1 MLISQHN
8 FNLLCHADSI
18 KSLVLWCLCSRL
30 TLSETDGVQRQS
42 YKQQQV
48 AHFMVQRS
56 PSQSL
61 SLGCSSKAMTTHQLP
76 FCNTDRKLHRD
87 VNTFGR
93 KHQDPVAHER
103 GDGGVDKKE
112 RITFRKPIRV
122 NFRASSLM
130 SSPREVSQRVQRRE
144 WCEEEEGKKME
155 DQIYDI
161 STVVSKS
168 ANLNLWATSRG
179 NVKKD
184 FR

>member
-30 TLSETDGVQRQS
+30 TLSEMDGVQRQS

-103 GDGGVDKKE
+103 GDGGVDKKQG
-112 RITFRKPIRV
+112 ITFSKPIRV

-144 WCEEEEGKKME
+144 
-155 DQIYDI
+155 
-161 STVVSKS
+161 
-168 ANLNLWATSRG
+168 
-179 NVKKD
+179 
-184 FR
+184 